1 MTYTVRAYRSYRTEI
16 GFLRQG
22 TPIFELQVNGLTAAK
37 KECLH
42 LAKSYSGLYFQI
54 AGESSDLWFVA
65 RTAQT
70 YHARKKELVEL
81 QAQPMLYDD
90 ALAARQHEVDTL
102 TKKVS
107 ALESQ
112 VTSLTERVQSAQSSV
127 VAGNQSAMTY
137 QQRVAAAHA
146 QPYRD
151 ESPRYSEQP
160 GRSYDHRGYYREQRS
175 PQGPYATYR
184 PDGSE
189 DTGFDR

>member
-90 ALAARQHEVDTL
+90 ALAARQREVDAL

-112 VTSLTERVQSAQSSV
+112 VTSLTERVQSAQSS
-127 VAGNQSAMTY
+127 AAAATTY
-137 QQRVAAAHA
+137 QQRAVEHHA
-146 QPYRD
+146 QAYRG
-151 ESPRYSEQP
+151 ESLRYSEQP
-160 GRSYDHRGYYREQRS
+160 SRSYDHRGYYREQRS
-175 PQGPYATYR
+175 AQGPYATYR

>member
-37 KECLH
+37 KECLRF
-42 LAKSYSGLYFQI
+42 AKSYSGLYFQI

-81 QAQPMLYDD
+81 QEQPMLYDD
-90 ALAARQHEVDTL
+90 ALAARQREVDAL

-112 VTSLTERVQSAQSSV
+112 VTSLNERVQSAQSSK
-127 VAGNQSAMTY
+127 
-137 QQRVAAAHA
+137 VAADYVAYEQRAVNHFA

-151 ESPRYSEQP
+151 ESSRYSEQP